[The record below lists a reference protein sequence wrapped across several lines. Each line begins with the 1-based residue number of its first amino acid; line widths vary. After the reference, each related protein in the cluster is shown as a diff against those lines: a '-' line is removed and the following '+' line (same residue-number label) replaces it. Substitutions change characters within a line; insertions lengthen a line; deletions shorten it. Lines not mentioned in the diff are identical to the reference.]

1 MPKPSSTHV
10 NIELLDDEGG
20 ISRELEAC
28 LQHVF
33 AKYCT
38 PRPSGA
44 QAVNGGTELL
54 VPPPHAYLSAEGLDT
69 WARDT
74 NGAPFTQETKDE
86 LVEFLDVTEE
96 GGLTFKGFLQIYQLQ
111 TENDEKETW
120 KDLRRHGFDRNLKL
134 VLDPVCDS

>member
-1 MPKPSSTHV
+1 MGLDLGPEMPKPSSTHV

-20 ISRELEAC
+20 ISREVREQPVSCLVLSDLTWDSHHQLEAC

-38 PRPSGA
+38 PQPSGA
-44 QAVNGGTELL
+44 QAVNGGTERL
-54 VPPPHAYLSAEGLDT
+54 VPPPHAYLSAEGLDA

-96 GGLTFKGFLQIYQLQ
+96 GGLTWVQC
-111 TENDEKETW
+111 
-120 KDLRRHGFDRNLKL
+120 
-134 VLDPVCDS
+134 V